1 MMQQQQQHQQQAKTY
16 PEKKVRMYNLLQ
28 ETASK
33 YRVIAL
39 VKMDKVRSSQLMPL
53 RKVLADEAKIIMV
66 KNRLAVKA
74 LSNSGIKGI
83 DKILKEMEGQNLL
96 IFTNMN
102 PFKLQMLLEKNKVY
116 LPAKGGDV
124 ATEDIVVPAGNTGL
138 APGPI
143 LSEFREAKIQTKIEE
158 GTVWIAKDTVVA
170 KAGEVISM
178 NLASLLS
185 KLGIK
190 PIKAGVSLY
199 MVLEDGLVY
208 RSEDLKLDI
217 EAYRKSIE
225 EAYSSALTLAVNA
238 AYPTKESIAMIVS
251 RAYNN
256 ALTLAVNSAY
266 PAREV
271 IRELLMLAEA
281 HAQAIA
287 RRANIQ

>member
-1 MMQQQQQHQQQAKTY
+1 MIQQQQQAKVY
-16 PEKKVRMYNLLQ
+16 PEKKVRMYRMLQ
-28 ETASK
+28 EEASR
-33 YRVIAL
+33 YRAIAL
-39 VKMDKVRSSQLMPL
+39 VKMDKVRSTQLMPL
-53 RKVLADEAKIIMV
+53 RKILADEAKMIMV

-74 LSNSGIKGI
+74 LSGSGVKGI
-83 DKILKEMEGQNLL
+83 EKILKEMEGQNLL

-178 NLASLLS
+178 KLASLLS

-190 PIKAGVSLY
+190 PIKAGVNLH

-225 EAYSSALTLAVNA
+225 EAYSNALTLAVNA

-251 RAYNN
+251 RAYSN
-256 ALTLAVNSAY
+256 ALTLAVNAAY

-281 HAQAIA
+281 HAQTIA
-287 RRANIQ
+287 RQANIQ

>member
-1 MMQQQQQHQQQAKTY
+1 MIQQQQQAKVY
-16 PEKKVRMYNLLQ
+16 PEKKVRMYRMLQ
-28 ETASK
+28 EEASR
-33 YRVIAL
+33 YRAIAL
-39 VKMDKVRSSQLMPL
+39 VKMDKVRSTQLMPL
-53 RKVLADEAKIIMV
+53 RKILADEAKMIMV

-74 LSNSGIKGI
+74 LSGSGVKGI
-83 DKILKEMEGQNLL
+83 EKILKEMEGQNLL

-178 NLASLLS
+178 KLASLLS

-190 PIKAGVSLY
+190 PIKAGVNLH

-208 RSEDLKLDI
+208 RSEDLKLDV

-225 EAYSSALTLAVNA
+225 EAYSNALTLAVNA

-251 RAYNN
+251 RAYSN
-256 ALTLAVNSAY
+256 ALTLAVNAAY

-281 HAQAIA
+281 HAQTIA
-287 RRANIQ
+287 RQANIQ